1 MIGGDQYAKSAARPV
16 FTTSCVVGNKN
27 SLSSDDCS
35 ALTEMYG
42 RYCPATLGYPKPG
55 TRASCNNPDR
65 KYEIKQRFF
74 SPNIITPHDAVFH
87 FPGTKLVVSKI

>member
-16 FTTSCVVGNKN
+16 FTPSCVVGNKN
-27 SLSSDDCS
+27 SSSSDDCS

-55 TRASCNNPDR
+55 TRASCDNPDR
-65 KYEIKQRFF
+65 EYEIKHEENI
-74 SPNIITPHDAVFH
+74 NII
-87 FPGTKLVVSKI
+87 